1 MEIQTKKT
9 ITELTQNSV
18 SVLTQRFIIEDEIE
32 LQVGENHR
40 CAYINSKSGRID
52 IVENEPKEVS
62 NSVLMI
68 WGSEPTIIE
77 NEE

>member
-1 MEIQTKKT
+1 MDIQTKKT
-9 ITELTQNSV
+9 ITDLTKDSV
-18 SVLTQRFIIEDEIE
+18 SILTQRFIVENETE

-40 CAYINSKSGRID
+40 CAYVNSKSGRID